1 MYDNRYSFRKLKPI
15 DTTGFNEEEM
25 AFYNSLK

>member
-1 MYDNRYSFRKLKPI
+1 MIRKLKPI